1 MKLAINGGSKVRTK
15 LFPNQNTMDHRERE
29 AVDRVFKRGRLSY
42 YRGNYGP
49 GFNGGPEIQALEY
62 EFCGKFNSKHAI
74 ACNSATSGLH
84 IAYKAVNFE
93 PCKVYDFG
101 IFDRDWLS
109 IVTPWSM
116 TCSASVPIMF
126 GDDVT
131 FGDIEKDIFCL
142 SLESIKATYQNDKN
156 LPKITTIIPVSLF
169 GQPYDQR
176 INAFA
181 KENGM
186 TVIEDAAQAIGS
198 KYKNK
203 YAGTLGDIG
212 IFSFNFGKHINC
224 GEGGM
229 ILTDSDELAMK
240 CRLIMNH
247 AEAVLND
254 KIPKG
259 MENFSTAIGF
269 NMRMIELQAAIVRV
283 QLEKFDELLEKRLE
297 NVKYLQRFLPDI
309 PCIENTTIRKDCT
322 HSYYVLP
329 FLFDSDKCDGIHR
342 DKFIE
347 AVKAELSEREGRDG
361 EGVPIACG
369 YIKPLYRMPFYD
381 VQENIAPN
389 CERLQN
395 DELFLTLLHSPNST
409 IEDMKDV
416 VSAFEKVWGNRGE
429 LK

>member
-1 MKLAINGGSKVRTK
+1 MKLAINGGPKVRTR
-15 LFPNQNTMDHRERE
+15 LFPSQNTMDQREFD
-29 AVDRVFKRGRLSY
+29 AVDRAFKRGRLSC
-42 YRGNYGP
+42 YRGNDGP
-49 GFNGGPEIQALEY
+49 GFKGGPEIQALEN
-62 EFCGKFNSKHAI
+62 EFCEKFDSKHAI

-84 IAYKAVNFE
+84 IAYKAV
-93 PCKVYDFG
+93 K
-101 IFDRDWLS
+101 FDWNHEILS

-116 TCSASVPIMF
+116 TCSASVPMMYNDYIL
-126 GDDVT
+126 
-131 FGDIEKDIFCL
+131 FGDIEKDNFCL
-142 SLESIKATYQNDKN
+142 SYESIEGAYPRIYSSNWHQPYRIK
-156 LPKITTIIPVSLF
+156 TIIPVSLF

-176 INAFA
+176 INDFA
-181 KENGM
+181 EDKDLI
-186 TVIEDAAQAIGS
+186 VIEDAAQAIGS

-212 IFSFNFGKHINC
+212 VFSFNFGKHITC

-229 ILTDSDELAMK
+229 ILTDNDDLAMK

-247 AEAVLND
+247 AEAILND

-259 MENFSTAIGF
+259 MESFSGAIGF
-269 NMRMIELQAAIVRV
+269 NMRMTELQAAIVRV
-283 QLEKFDELLEKRLE
+283 QLEKFDELLKQRLE
-297 NVKYLQRFLPDI
+297 NVKYLQRFLPDF
-309 PCIENTTIRKDCT
+309 PCIKNTTVREDCT

-329 FLFDSDKCDGIHR
+329 FIFNSDKCDGIHR

-381 VQENIAPN
+381 VQKPIAPN
-389 CERLQN
+389 CEKLQN
-395 DELFLTLLHSPNST
+395 ESLFLTLLHAPNST
-409 IEDMKDV
+409 IEDMQDV
-416 VSAFEKVWGNRGE
+416 FSAFEKVWNNRDE